1 MTRGGPSNNV
11 GVPIEAAP
19 VCAGCLATRGRYRTV
34 IVVHA
39 ILLRS
44 GVGDIILG
52 SGVVAKIVLAV
63 LVVLSI
69 ISWSIAIDKLRAFR
83 KCGRD
88 TRRFLSQ
95 LPREFSIFEASRHGR
110 GFGHSSLPHLMVEAA
125 TSVEKDLA
133 SLPSVEESHAR
144 TIAESAKS
152 SMERAALNVVDG
164 MERNLGF
171 LATTASVSPFLGLFG
186 TVWGVMNSFL
196 SMGQMG
202 SASLTVVGSG
212 VAEALITTVF
222 GLGAAIPA
230 LVAYNYLVNSIRRE
244 RSQMDSF
251 ISRVTEGI
259 EKEIMRELNAP
270 KVSV

>member
-1 MTRGGPSNNV
+1 V
-11 GVPIEAAP
+11 
-19 VCAGCLATRGRYRTV
+19 TV
-34 IVVHA
+34 VYTV
-39 ILLRS
+39 LLQS

-52 SGVVAKIVLAV
+52 AGIVAKLVLAI
-63 LVVLSI
+63 LIVLSI
-69 ISWSIAIDKLRAFR
+69 ISWAIAIDKVRAFR
-83 KCGRD
+83 KCNRHGKL
-88 TRRFLSQ
+88 FLSA
-95 LPREFSIFEASRHGR
+95 LPRDFSIFEASRHGR
-110 GFGHSSLPHLMVEAA
+110 GFEQSNLPHLMIEGA

-133 SLPSVEESHAR
+133 ALSSVAESHAR
-144 TIAESAKS
+144 TIAESAKNA
-152 SMERAALNVVDG
+152 MERAALNMTDG

-251 ISRVTEGI
+251 ISLVTEGI
-259 EKEIMRELNAP
+259 EKEILRELNAP

>member
-1 MTRGGPSNNV
+1 M
-11 GVPIEAAP
+11 PIEAAP
-19 VCAGCLATRGRYRTV
+19 VCIGCLATRGRYRTV
-34 IVVHA
+34 IAFHA
-39 ILLRS
+39 VLLKS
-44 GVGDIILG
+44 GVGDIIVG
-52 SGVVAKIVLAV
+52 AGIVARLVLAV

-69 ISWSIAIDKLRAFR
+69 ISWAIAIDKFRAFR
-83 KCGRD
+83 RSGRH
-88 TRRFLSQ
+88 TKRFLSL
-95 LPREFSIFEASRHGR
+95 LPRDFSIFEASRHGR
-110 GFGHSSLPHLMVEAA
+110 GFQDSNLPRLMVEAA
-125 TSVEKDLA
+125 TVVEKDLA
-133 SLPSVEESHAR
+133 SLPSVDQSHAR
-144 TIAESAKS
+144 TIAESARS
-152 SMERAALNVVDG
+152 SMERVALDMVDG

-202 SASLTVVGSG
+202 TASLTVVGSG

-230 LVAYNYLVNSIRRE
+230 LVAYNYLVNTIRRE

-259 EKEIMRELNAP
+259 QKEIMRELNAP